1 MSALACTW
9 LLPFLGKSAQTGDG
23 IYQLT
28 WQPNQR
34 WKKQKLIITI
44 NWVVAS
50 DRRVHH
56 IHSLLSALIRGLFGK
71 EGSGEW
77 AAQIATEAQPT
88 VFIAIIF
95 IPTQSW
101 AVSEYWGPGIPGLT
115 ADGWVDCTAH
125 AYFVSPYNRRGPK
138 CTLLVRKALIALL

>member
-1 MSALACTW
+1 M
-9 LLPFLGKSAQTGDG
+9 
-23 IYQLT
+23 
-28 WQPNQR
+28 
-34 WKKQKLIITI
+34 
-44 NWVVAS
+44 VAS